1 MNRAMQGNNMGTNDS
16 TNQDRHVLVIND
28 GQRRAYAL
36 EAAAYSIGRDPSNA
50 IVLKSDSIS
59 RQHALLLRVPAPGKL
74 RYQYRII
81 DGNSS
86 GKASANGL
94 FVNEERCS
102 SHELRNGDM
111 IRFGQFIEASYLTVA
126 MGEAEF
132 AQYLESISYQSIKS
146 ATMNAKETVVAS
158 DVDWDALDQEIFNQ
172 QQVPTQ
178 MLEDATVINLKSAT
192 PSTQKQSKQT
202 TQSGNAHSLSKNAVH
217 KTTAHPWAKTVIEG
231 NPLGDHKK
239 LFFLVGG
246 AAALLSGTILGAW
259 FFLSNASNSSNA
271 QSANA
276 QTISGAVVTN
286 P

>member
-1 MNRAMQGNNMGTNDS
+1 MNRATQGNNMGTNDS

-111 IRFGQFIEASYLTVA
+111 IRFGQYIEASYLTVA

-146 ATMNAKETVVAS
+146 TTMNAKETVVAS
-158 DVDWDALDQEIFNQ
+158 DADWDTLDQEIVKQ
-172 QQVPTQ
+172 QAPTQ
-178 MLEDATVINLKSAT
+178 MTEDATIINLKSPT
-192 PSTQKQSKQT
+192 PSSNKRSKQT
-202 TQSGNAHSLSKNAVH
+202 TPPGNAHSSAKNAAP

-231 NPLGDHKK
+231 NPLGDRKK
-239 LFFLVGG
+239 LLFMVGG
-246 AAALLSGTILGAW
+246 ATALLSGTILGAW
-259 FFLSNASNSSNA
+259 LFLTNASNSNNA

-276 QTISGAVVTN
+276 QPISGAVVTN

>member
-1 MNRAMQGNNMGTNDS
+1 MGTNDS
-16 TNQDRHVLVIND
+16 SNQDRHVLVIND

-111 IRFGQFIEASYLTVA
+111 IRFGQYIEASYLTVA

-146 ATMNAKETVVAS
+146 TTMNAKETVVAS

-172 QQVPTQ
+172 QKPHAQ
-178 MLEDATVINLKSAT
+178 MSEDATIIDLKS
-192 PSTQKQSKQT
+192 PMLSQNKRNKQT
-202 TQSGNAHSLSKNAVH
+202 TPENAPSSAKNAPP
-217 KTTAHPWAKTVIEG
+217 KTTAHPWAKTVIEV
-231 NPLGDHKK
+231 NPLGNRNK
-239 LFFLVGG
+239 LFFMVGG

-259 FFLSNASNSSNA
+259 LLLTNASNSSNA

-276 QTISGAVVTN
+276 QSVSGTVVTN
-286 P
+286 Q

>member
-1 MNRAMQGNNMGTNDS
+1 MQGNNMGTNDS

-102 SHELRNGDM
+102 SHELSNGDM

-172 QQVPTQ
+172 QAPTRTP
-178 MLEDATVINLKSAT
+178 EDATVINLKSAT
-192 PSTQKQSKQT
+192 PSTQKRSKQA
-202 TQSGNAHSLSKNAVH
+202 TQSGNAHSSSKNSVH
-217 KTTAHPWAKTVIEG
+217 KTTTHPWAKTVIEG
-231 NPLGDHKK
+231 NLQGDRKK
-239 LFFLVGG
+239 IFFLVGG

-259 FFLSNASNSSNA
+259 LFLSNASNSGNA

-276 QTISGAVVTN
+276 QTISGAVVSN

>member
-1 MNRAMQGNNMGTNDS
+1 MGTNNS
-16 TNQDRHVLVIND
+16 ANQDRHVLVIND

-146 ATMNAKETVVAS
+146 TAMNAKETVVAT
-158 DVDWDALDQEIFNQ
+158 DVDWNALDREIMNQ
-172 QQVPTQ
+172 PLSGAEESV
-178 MLEDATVINLKSAT
+178 DATLLDMKSQK
-192 PSTQKQSKQT
+192 SSKNKQSSQPVTAGKNPASDKT
-202 TQSGNAHSLSKNAVH
+202 TSTKN
-217 KTTAHPWAKTVIEG
+217 TAHPWAKTITEG
-231 NPLGDHKK
+231 QVLDDRKK
-239 LFFLVGG
+239 IWFMAGG
-246 AAALLSGTILGAW
+246 AVAALSCTILGTW
-259 FFLSNASNSSNA
+259 LFLTNVNASQNST
-271 QSANA
+271 QSVSGSVTAN
-276 QTISGAVVTN
+276 Q
-286 P
+286 

>member
-1 MNRAMQGNNMGTNDS
+1 MGTNDS
-16 TNQDRHVLVIND
+16 RNQDRHVLVIND

-146 ATMNAKETVVAS
+146 TTMNAKETVVAS
-158 DVDWDALDQEIFNQ
+158 DVDWDALDQEIFKQ
-172 QQVPTQ
+172 QTLTP
-178 MLEDATVINLKSAT
+178 MSEDATVINLKSST
-192 PSTQKQSKQT
+192 PSSNKRSKQT
-202 TQSGNAHSLSKNAVH
+202 TPPVNTQASAKTAAP

-231 NPLGDHKK
+231 NPLGDRKK
-239 LFFLVGG
+239 LFVLAGG

-259 FFLSNASNSSNA
+259 LFLTNAGNSSNA

-276 QTISGAVVTN
+276 QPISGAVTTN